1 MDQKKYK
8 KIKEGKGFIAALDQ
22 SGGSTPRALYLYG
35 VDETKYT
42 SEEDMF
48 NIIHDMRS
56 RIIKSKSFAS
66 DSIIGAILF
75 EQTMNRDID
84 GIPTP
89 DYLWNGK
96 GIVSFLKIDKGLD
109 KLDNGVQL
117 MKPIPDLDNTLKIAK
132 EKGIFGTK
140 MRSVIKEAN
149 EEGIK
154 KIVQQQFELA
164 KDILKLDLIPIVEPE
179 VDINS
184 KDKEKCEDIL
194 KKEIMKALDDLNDG
208 EQIMLK
214 LTIPS
219 KENFYKELVD
229 NKKVLRVV
237 ALSGGYERDK
247 ANELLAKNSGVIAS
261 FSRALTEGLNID
273 MSDDEFDSE
282 FKKSIESIREASIK

>member
-22 SGGSTPRALYLYG
+22 SGGSTPRALSLYG

-89 DYLWNGK
+89 DYLWNEK